1 MIMGMGMTNHLKNQK
16 NQKNQKHLQISQHY
30 NRIISKGLWMR
41 MNTDNGG
48 FFNAGNSFFECYRIR
63 LHSAGDSMDDGSSM
77 FQLCLPA
84 ALGIMILV
92 IELKWKV

>member
-1 MIMGMGMTNHLKNQK
+1 
-16 NQKNQKHLQISQHY
+16 
-30 NRIISKGLWMR
+30 MR

-63 LHSAGDSMDDGSSM
+63 LHSAGDSMDDGSCM
-77 FQLCLPA
+77 FQVCLPA